1 METDVN
7 IILAFPTFLCEAINT
22 GCTIFRSTL
31 ACQARILACSTFTAI
46 FIFWK
51 SIAKLTTSADIGTD
65 TRRAFTGASSAVR
78 FIEIIS
84 YSAHSTELTVS
95 LSALNTVADSSTS
108 KTAGSNENIACSCTT
123 ISTIIIIIAAEV
135 YFTSSAIY
143 N

>member
-65 TRRAFTGASSAVR
+65 ARRAFTWASCTIGL
-78 FIEIIS
+78 IEIVS
-84 YSAHSTELTVS
+84 YSTYGTELTVS
-95 LSALNTVADSSTS
+95 LSALNTVGNSSTS
-108 KTAGSNENIACSCTT
+108 KTAGSNKNITCSCST
-123 ISTIIIIIAAEV
+123 ISAIIIIIAAEV
-135 YFTSSAIY
+135 NFASSTIY